1 MKMDMDGVEEL
12 SRKLTM
18 LEARLASYERLHAEE
33 LLELR
38 SMLQELRMKLVALQ
52 SRAAHDAADRISGID
67 PGTSGS
73 VPSTPQSAAS
83 EYSDSEKGG

>member
-1 MKMDMDGVEEL
+1 MDDMDGVEEL

-38 SMLQELRMKLVALQ
+38 SMLQDLKIEQVALQ
-52 SRAAHDAADRISGID
+52 SRAAHDAADRISGVD
-67 PGTSGS
+67 RGASGS
-73 VPSTPQSAAS
+73 VSANPQSAAG
-83 EYSDSEKGG
+83 EYGDAE

>member
-12 SRKLTM
+12 SRRLTM

-38 SMLQELRMKLVALQ
+38 SMLQELKMQQVSLQ
-52 SRAAHDAADRISGID
+52 SRVAHDAADRISGVD
-67 PGTSGS
+67 RGASDS
-73 VPSTPQSAAS
+73 VPSNPQSAAS
-83 EYSDSEKGG
+83 EYGDAE